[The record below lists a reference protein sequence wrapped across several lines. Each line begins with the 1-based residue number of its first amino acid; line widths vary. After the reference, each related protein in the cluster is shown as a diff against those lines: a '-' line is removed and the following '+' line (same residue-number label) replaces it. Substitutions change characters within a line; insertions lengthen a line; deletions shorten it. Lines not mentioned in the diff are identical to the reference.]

1 MDTQFLKSKNL
12 PMHVAIIM
20 DGNGRWAKK
29 RGLNRLEG
37 HNKGV
42 RIVKQIVRRCCDLGI
57 KYLTLYSFSVDNWK
71 RPDNEVEGLMELL
84 FKFVLKE
91 EQEMMEQGIRLT
103 TIGDIKRL
111 PEKVF
116 NAITGVIENTGNN
129 SRMNLCLAISYGGRE
144 EILAGIKSLCMDIK
158 AGRLDIETLDKSLIE
173 KYLYTYGMPDPDLLI
188 RTSGEQRLSNF
199 LLWQT
204 AYSEILITPTLWP
217 DFNVE
222 AFDNALVEYMN
233 RERRFG
239 KTGDQIL
246 ID

>member
-1 MDTQFLKSKNL
+1 MDTKFLKSKNL
-12 PMHVAIIM
+12 PEHVAIIM

-37 HNKGV
+37 HNKGAQ
-42 RIVKQIVRRCCDLGI
+42 IVKQIVRRCCDLGI
-57 KYLTLYSFSVDNWK
+57 RYLTLYSFSIDNWE
-71 RPDNEVEGLMELL
+71 RPDDEVKGLMELL
-84 FKFVLKE
+84 LNFVLKE

-103 TIGDIKRL
+103 TIGEIKRL

-116 NAITGVIENTGNN
+116 NALAGVIENTSNN

-144 EILAGIKSLCMDIK
+144 EILASIKSLCIDIK
-158 AGRLDIETLDKSLIE
+158 AGRLDIETLDKSSIE
-173 KYLYTYGMPDPDLLI
+173 KYLYTYGMPDPDFLI

-246 ID
+246 TD